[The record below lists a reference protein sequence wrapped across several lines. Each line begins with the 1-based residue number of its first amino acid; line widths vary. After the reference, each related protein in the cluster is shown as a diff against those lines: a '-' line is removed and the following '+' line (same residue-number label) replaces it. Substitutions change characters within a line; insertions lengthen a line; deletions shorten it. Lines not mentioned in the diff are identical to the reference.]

1 MCLVCLCQEIKYFHS
16 FAITA
21 NSISVFYRI
30 FRAMKKMQ
38 IPFIALALGLSSC
51 TSVFWVNNVAIP
63 ADKELTTRE
72 IQLEIFDAV
81 GQRCK
86 SMDVEITTTNRGES
100 AVITEFKV
108 PKFSSENRQPT
119 KVNYLWMVD
128 GQDTVVYE
136 LVYQRKLDW
145 AVFST
150 VGAGVMLASIPAGI
164 IAEDFWVFL
173 GTLYV
178 GAATSIYGGL
188 LIDLPTGIIS
198 LLADSRAR
206 EDGFQ
211 RSWKLKGVRNLSP
224 VDYPPVLVRGIESL
238 GDEPEPTAEP
248 KGRLNGRITQP

>member
-1 MCLVCLCQEIKYFHS
+1 
-16 FAITA
+16 
-21 NSISVFYRI
+21 
-30 FRAMKKMQ
+30 
-38 IPFIALALGLSSC
+38 
-51 TSVFWVNNVAIP
+51 
-63 ADKELTTRE
+63 
-72 IQLEIFDAV
+72 
-81 GQRCK
+81 
-86 SMDVEITTTNRGES
+86 
-100 AVITEFKV
+100 
-108 PKFSSENRQPT
+108 
-119 KVNYLWMVD
+119 MVD

-178 GAATSIYGGL
+178 GSATSIYGGL

-198 LLADSRAR
+198 LIADSRAR

-224 VDYPPVLVRGIESL
+224 VDYPPMLVRGIESL

>member
-1 MCLVCLCQEIKYFHS
+1 
-16 FAITA
+16 
-21 NSISVFYRI
+21 
-30 FRAMKKMQ
+30 MKKMQ

-150 VGAGVMLASIPAGI
+150 VGWGVMLASIPVI
-164 IAEDFWVFL
+164 INAEYFEGFVV
-173 GTLYV
+173 LYM
-178 GAATSIYGGL
+178 GAVTSIYGGL
-188 LIDLPTGIIS
+188 LIDLPTKIIS
-198 LLADSRAR
+198 LMADSRAR

-224 VDYPPVLVRGIESL
+224 VDYPPMLVRGIKSL